1 MTLRIFFILL
11 ISFKIFAAD
20 CKKPDMPTSLEWSK
34 WIENIKLE
42 ALKKGISE
50 KTVINQLTNVKPQ
63 KKIILRDRCQPE
75 STITLDEYI
84 YYRVDKA
91 RILAGKKILK
101 KHNKVL
107 REIGEYFNIQPR
119 FKLYKQFFIL
129 LL

>member
-20 CKKPDMPTSLEWSK
+20 CKKPDMPTDLEWSK

-107 REIGEYFNIQPR
+107 REI
-119 FKLYKQFFIL
+119 
-129 LL
+129 

>member
-75 STITLDEYI
+75 STITLEEYI

-107 REIGEYFNIQPR
+107 REI
-119 FKLYKQFFIL
+119 
-129 LL
+129 